1 MARNLKELW
10 MSRSHVSRVIFILI
24 VLYCV
29 ASVNVL
35 ILALGMLPY
44 YEANQS
50 VSYLLIGFTIS
61 SFILTLFISAYHL
74 STMLRRRKRRADRL
88 LEEESAYK
96 SQK

>member
-1 MARNLKELW
+1 
-10 MSRSHVSRVIFILI
+10 MSRSRVSQVIFILI

-44 YEANQS
+44 YESIQG

-61 SFILTLFISAYHL
+61 SFVLTLFISAYHL
-74 STMLRRRKRRADRL
+74 STMLRRRKRRSDRL
-88 LEEESAYK
+88 LEEERVYK
-96 SQK
+96 N